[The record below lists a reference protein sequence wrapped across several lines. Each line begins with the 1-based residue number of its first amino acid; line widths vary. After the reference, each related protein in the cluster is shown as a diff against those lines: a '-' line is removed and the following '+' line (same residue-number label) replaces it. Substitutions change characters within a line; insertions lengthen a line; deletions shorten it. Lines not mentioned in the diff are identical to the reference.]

1 MPGGG
6 GGIENIFDI
15 DGGGGGGMLKLC
27 FWDVVVKGE
36 NDKLAP

>member
-27 FWDVVVKGE
+27 FWEGE